1 VRLVGVDLLVGP
13 FTLYDRGQRYATSS
27 GRGGRSKHLLA
38 FHGRSLDLPISTPIP
53 LEVTGE
59 H

>member
-1 VRLVGVDLLVGP
+1 LGGK
-13 FTLYDRGQRYATSS
+13 TT
-27 GRGGRSKHLLA
+27 GRGRRSFDLLA
-38 FHGRSLDLPISTPIP
+38 FHGRSLDLPIPTPFP